1 YPIDWGQVG
10 KDTLFGLGGG
20 AFGYGVGKGLQWAA
34 KTPVGQAA
42 TQWVG
47 DQAQRIPVVQ
57 HITNRLGARSAA
69 ETAESLTDDALNALT
84 TPARTAPTPELPTPP
99 VPPRPATIHFDGV
112 DYPGVPEG
120 AVGTLAR
127 KGKGM
132 IYDIPPGTDGLHPSI
147 TSVRVMEPTH
157 GKYPYPHGYA
167 GYFRGKQPAHPGT
180 GRTVDRSDPAWHI
193 PLTPEQGWP

>member
-1 YPIDWGQVG
+1 MSFIRNGIGMFDSGST
-10 KDTLFGLGGG
+10 DFL
-20 AFGYGVGKGLQWAA
+20 
-34 KTPVGQAA
+34 
-42 TQWVG
+42 
-47 DQAQRIPVVQ
+47 
-57 HITNRLGARSAA
+57 S
-69 ETAESLTDDALNALT
+69 ETDGFVFDEPHSFS
-84 TPARTAPTPELPTPP
+84 
-99 VPPRPATIHFDGV
+99 FDGV

-120 AVGTLAR
+120 AVGRVADSSR
-127 KGKGM
+127 GM
-132 IYDIPPGTDGLHPSI
+132 VYDIPPGTHGLHPSI